1 MTVQADVLQRAEW
14 RNDPDLFFQVGQG
27 RHSAGGRPVLHG
39 AVCDCLE
46 KDMRS
51 SLRAREGLD
60 VALARKGRPAQGPG
74 ALEVRLGGRGATLEI
89 FAEIFFAKKCRENFL
104 LGVPAA
110 LPDAA
115 FGSRAPWA
123 SNPNTMLLQAC
134 LR

>member
-1 MTVQADVLQRAEW
+1 MALADGADDRDADALACGLPTNVFVRPAGSREPADVVDEVLDVLQRAEW

-60 VALARKGRPAQGPG
+60 HVHVWHRAGRDRYASSP
-74 ALEVRLGGRGATLEI
+74 R
-89 FAEIFFAKKCRENFL
+89 
-104 LGVPAA
+104 AA
-110 LPDAA
+110 
-115 FGSRAPWA
+115 G
-123 SNPNTMLLQAC
+123 
-134 LR
+134 

>member
-1 MTVQADVLQRAEW
+1 MSFSRQSHTAPWSTGRPPAEW

-60 VALARKGRPAQGPG
+60 HVHVWHRAGRDRYPSSP
-74 ALEVRLGGRGATLEI
+74 
-89 FAEIFFAKKCRENFL
+89 
-104 LGVPAA
+104 
-110 LPDAA
+110 
-115 FGSRAPWA
+115 RAG
-123 SNPNTMLLQAC
+123 
-134 LR
+134 